1 MGLAFLFSGL
11 SLGRRTRLERVAR
24 QLLVIS
30 GVAVIGVLVTLA
42 LIFGKDLEYR
52 FEVIALSIDWIVLVV
67 AGALLGVVFKRL
79 MRGSPPAPHIPA
91 KEERFYVE
99 LRLRGANG
107 SQYVAGSQRSQSQG
121 MPLVGLAPGA
131 FVD

>member
-24 QLLVIS
+24 RLLVIS

-79 MRGSPPAPHIPA
+79 MRGSPPAPHIAA
-91 KEERFYVE
+91 KEERF
-99 LRLRGANG
+99 A
-107 SQYVAGSQRSQSQG
+107 
-121 MPLVGLAPGA
+121 
-131 FVD
+131 